1 VRLAE
6 YRGVLRR
13 AILEVKFTRWR
24 RVGDDLGRMLGRAV
38 AERLETAAIPID
50 RVVIVPVP
58 TSLRSRV
65 ARGIDHALVI
75 ARGVA
80 AVTGC
85 PIARV
90 LSRRHRP
97 TQRSVSGAERARNVA
112 GSFTYRGEPGE
123 LSGRLVVVVDDV
135 RTTGA
140 TLSAA
145 CREIRRHHP
154 GGPDHPRIWTAVLG
168 VNPQPGRRDRGGE
181 AGTPGREESDGRRTS
196 LPS

>member
-1 VRLAE
+1 
-6 YRGVLRR
+6 VLRR

-24 RVGDDLGRMLGRAV
+24 RVGDDLGRMLGRAL
-38 AERLETAAIPID
+38 AERLETAAIPME
-50 RVVIVPVP
+50 RVVIVPIP
-58 TSLRSRV
+58 TSLRSRL

-85 PIARV
+85 PVARV
-90 LSRRHRP
+90 LSRRHRS
-97 TQRSVSGAERARNVA
+97 TQRGVSRAERARNVA
-112 GSFTYRGEPGE
+112 GSFTYSGEPGE
-123 LSGRLVVVVDDV
+123 LAGRLVVLVDDV

-145 CREIRRHHP
+145 SREIRRHHP
-154 GGPDHPRIWTAVLG
+154 DGPEKPRIWTAVLG
-168 VNPQPGRRDRGGE
+168 VTPEPGRRNRGE
-181 AGTPGREESDGRRTS
+181 AAGTAGWEESDGRGTS